1 MEELEA
7 YVGYKLEKGDR
18 LKAFILTY
26 LNRDFEPVE
35 ESYKKSIGQRGVKY
49 YKGKKETIL
58 QRQATYFKN
67 NVEEKCFYCGAC
79 DVACISNYALKKHF
93 ETLKH
98 SRLGVNAAYGKK
110 NKETRRF

>member
-1 MEELEA
+1 MVDSIIVPKRFVNGKA
-7 YVGYKLEKGDR
+7 RTVTY
-18 LKAFILTY
+18 LKACHASE
-26 LNRDFEPVE
+26 RKAVE